1 MSIERSGTF
10 SQLPCPI
17 SQGIPKVEATAGV
30 FEIDRD
36 RFTCSPGTAAK
47 NRAKAS
53 RTLYNLSALAAVG
66 AGLTP

>member
-1 MSIERSGTF
+1 MAG
-10 SQLPCPI
+10 
-17 SQGIPKVEATAGV
+17 ATAEV

>member
-1 MSIERSGTF
+1 MSAERSGTF
-10 SQLPCPI
+10 SQLPCTI
-17 SQGIPKVEATAGV
+17 SQEFPRVEATADV
-30 FEIDRD
+30 FETDRD

-53 RTLYNLSALAAVG
+53 RTLYNLSACAVG